1 MFYRLYFKR
10 IFDLTLTIIA
20 LIVLSPIILLTI
32 VSLFIANKNS
42 GVFYT
47 QVRPGKDEK
56 LFSIIK
62 FKSMNDA
69 TDKNGSL
76 LPEQD
81 RLTPIGAFIR
91 KTSIDEI
98 PQLINVLKGEM
109 SIVGPR
115 PLFTEYLPYYT
126 DFEKR
131 RHSIRPGITGWAQVN
146 GRNNLN
152 WEKRL
157 FLDVFY
163 VKRHSFL
170 LDLKI
175 ILKSIHVVLRR
186 KGNVVISG
194 VHTISLNIER
204 GDVVGN

>member
-47 QVRPGKDEK
+47 QIRPGKDEK

-131 RHSIRPGITGWAQVN
+131 RHTIRPGITGWAQVN

-194 VHTISLNIER
+194 VNTISLNIER

>member
-32 VSLFIANKNS
+32 VSLFIANKNT

-146 GRNNLN
+146 GRNNLD

-194 VHTISLNIER
+194 VNTISLNIER